1 MDEFE
6 KQLADVSS
14 GVERFVRYRLPSQT
28 DADDVLQEVYLSAYR
43 SFAGLKN
50 KDAFKPW
57 IISIARNKCND
68 YFRARAAQMEI
79 SIEELS
85 QQELSTGRLGLSVVH
100 TVRETLDRLGDKDKQ
115 ILYLYFWKELPQ
127 TEIATLLDIPVG
139 TVKSR
144 LHTAKQH
151 FKNKYPYQ
159 TQKPKGEPTMQKLP
173 EYIPDYSIER
183 LDAEPFSVRWEE
195 LQGWMIVPRVGEK
208 LTWGMYDFPERK
220 RTEYTEMEVIGKA
233 EVHGIE
239 GVEIVAMQFDPA
251 DYYRTGALD
260 RVERRFVAQL
270 TDTHSRYLAETHMED
285 GVRKCY
291 TFLDGEAFLNNWGF
305 GEDNCGNEVDLR
317 PKGLLHREGSCITG
331 TIPREVVD
339 VVGRYRV
346 TIGGK
351 AYDTVCVMDIECFN
365 DAVASEQFVDQ
376 NGRTVLWRRFN
387 RDDWAIERFGGKPW
401 SEKLPD
407 NERLTINGE
416 TYVHW
421 YDCISDYIL

>member
-6 KQLADVSS
+6 KLLAEVSS

-43 SFAGLKN
+43 KFQQLKN

-57 IISIARNKCND
+57 IISIARNKCSD
-68 YFRARAAQMEI
+68 YFRAKAAQMEI

-85 QQELSTGRLGLSVVH
+85 QQELSTGRLGISVVH

-127 TEIATLLDIPVG
+127 TEIAKLLDIPVG

-159 TQKPKGEPTMQKLP
+159 TQKPKGDTTMQKLP
-173 EYIPDYSIER
+173 EYIPDYTIER
-183 LDAEPFSVRWEE
+183 LDTEPFRVRWEE
-195 LQGWMIVPRVGEK
+195 LQGWLIVPRVGQK

-239 GVEIVAMQFDPA
+239 GVEVVAMQFDPA

-305 GEDNCGNEVDLR
+305 GEDNCGNEVNLH
-317 PKGLLHREGSCITG
+317 PKGLLHREGNCVTG

-346 TIGGK
+346 TIAGRT
-351 AYDTVCVMDIECFN
+351 YDTVCVMDIECYN
-365 DAVASEQFVDQ
+365 DAVASEQYVDQ
-376 NGRTVLWRRFN
+376 NGRTVLWRRYN
-387 RDDWAIERFGGKPW
+387 RDDWAIDRFGGKPW
-401 SEKLPD
+401 SEKFPD
-407 NERLTINGE
+407 NERITINGE

>member
-6 KQLADVSS
+6 KLLAEVSS

-28 DADDVLQEVYLSAYR
+28 DADDVLQEVYLNAYR
-43 SFAGLKN
+43 KYPQLKN
-50 KDAFKPW
+50 KAAFKPW

-68 YFRARAAQMEI
+68 YFRAKAAQMEI

-85 QQELSTGRLGLSVVH
+85 QQELSTGRLGISVVH

-127 TEIATLLDIPVG
+127 NEIAKMLSIPVG

-159 TQKPKGEPTMQKLP
+159 TQKPKGDTTMQKLP
-173 EYIPDYSIER
+173 EYIPDYTIER
-183 LDAEPFSVRWEE
+183 LNAEPFSVRWEE
-195 LQGWMIVPRVGEK
+195 LQGWLIVPRVGQK

-239 GVEIVAMQFDPA
+239 GVEVVAMQFDPA

-305 GEDNCGNEVDLR
+305 GEDNCGNEVDLH
-317 PKGLLHREGSCITG
+317 PKGLLHRAGNCVSG

-351 AYDTVCVMDIECFN
+351 AYDTICVMDIECFN
-365 DAVASEQFVDQ
+365 DAVASEQYVDQ

-387 RDDWAIERFGGKPW
+387 RDDWANDRFGGKPW

-407 NERLTINGE
+407 NERITINGE

>member
-6 KQLADVSS
+6 KLLAEVNS

-43 SFAGLKN
+43 NFSGLKN

-68 YFRARAAQMEI
+68 YFRAKAAQMEI

-85 QQELSTGRLGLSVVH
+85 QQELSTGRLGISVVH
-100 TVRETLDRLGDKDKQ
+100 TVRETLELLGDKDKQ
-115 ILYLYFWKELPQ
+115 ILYLYFWKEMPQ
-127 TEIATLLDIPVG
+127 TEIAKLLEIPVG

-173 EYIPDYSIER
+173 EYIPDYTIEH
-183 LDAEPFSVRWEE
+183 LDTEPFSVRWEE
-195 LQGWMIVPRVGEK
+195 LQGWLIVPKLGEK
-208 LTWGMYDFPERK
+208 ITWGMYDFPERSRRSWCK
-220 RTEYTEMEVIGKA
+220 MAVVGKA
-233 EVHGIE
+233 EVHGIQ
-239 GVEIVAMQFDPA
+239 GVEITAVQYGEGDDRDPGFE
-251 DYYRTGALD
+251 DSM
-260 RVERRFVAQL
+260 ERRFVAQL
-270 TDTHSRYLAETHMED
+270 TDTHTRYLAETHRED
-285 GVRKCY
+285 GIRKCY

-305 GEDNCGNEVDLR
+305 GEDNCGNEVDLH
-317 PKGLLHREGSCITG
+317 PKGLLHRERNCVTG

-351 AYDTVCVMDIECFN
+351 SYDTVCVMDIECYN
-365 DAVASEQFVDQ
+365 DAVASEQYVDQ

-387 RDDWAIERFGGKPW
+387 RDDWAIDRFGGKPW

-407 NERLTINGE
+407 NERLTVNGE

>member
-6 KQLADVSS
+6 KLLADVSS
-14 GVERFVRYRLPSQT
+14 GVERFVRYRLPSQA

-43 SFAGLKN
+43 KFPQLKN

-68 YFRARAAQMEI
+68 YFRAKAAQMEI
-79 SIEELS
+79 SIEKLS
-85 QQELSTGRLGLSVVH
+85 QQELSAGRLGISVVH
-100 TVRETLDRLGDKDKQ
+100 TVRETLDRLRDKDKQ

-127 TEIATLLDIPVG
+127 TEIAKLLDIPVG

-151 FKNKYPYQ
+151 FKNKYPYE
-159 TQKPKGEPTMQKLP
+159 TQKPKGDTTMQKLP
-173 EYIPDYSIER
+173 EYIPDYTIER

-195 LQGWMIVPRVGEK
+195 LQGWLIVPRVGQK

-239 GVEIVAMQFDPA
+239 GVEVVAMQFDPA

-305 GEDNCGNEVDLR
+305 GEDNCGNEVDLH
-317 PKGLLHREGSCITG
+317 PKGLLHREGNCVTG

-339 VVGRYRV
+339 VVGCYRV
-346 TIGGK
+346 SIAGK
-351 AYDTVCVMDIECFN
+351 TYDTVCVMDIECFN
-365 DAVASEQFVDQ
+365 DAVASEQYVDQ

-387 RDDWAIERFGGKPW
+387 RDDWAIDRFGGKPW
-401 SEKLPD
+401 SEKFPD
-407 NERLTINGE
+407 NERITINGE

>member
-6 KQLADVSS
+6 KLLAEVSS
-14 GVERFVRYRLPSQT
+14 GVERFVRYRLPSQM

-43 SFAGLKN
+43 KFSGLKN

-68 YFRARAAQMEI
+68 YFRAKAAQMEI

-85 QQELSTGRLGLSVVH
+85 QQELSAGRLGISVVH

-127 TEIATLLDIPVG
+127 TEIAKLLDIPVG

-144 LHTAKQH
+144 LFTAKQH

-159 TQKPKGEPTMQKLP
+159 TQKPKGDTTMQKLP
-173 EYIPDYSIER
+173 EYIPDYTIER

-195 LQGWMIVPRVGEK
+195 LQGWLIVPRVGQK

-239 GVEIVAMQFDPA
+239 GVEVVAMQFNPA

-305 GEDNCGNEVDLR
+305 GEDNCGNEVDLH
-317 PKGLLHREGSCITG
+317 PKGLLHREGNCVSG

-351 AYDTVCVMDIECFN
+351 VYDTVCVMDIECFN
-365 DAVASEQFVDQ
+365 DAVASEQYVDQ

-387 RDDWAIERFGGKPW
+387 RDDWAIDRFGGKPW
-401 SEKLPD
+401 SEKFLD
-407 NERLTINGE
+407 NERITINGE

>member
-6 KQLADVSS
+6 KLLADVSS

-43 SFAGLKN
+43 NFPNLKN

-68 YFRARAAQMEI
+68 YFRAKAAQMEI

-85 QQELSTGRLGLSVVH
+85 QQELSAGRLGISVVH
-100 TVRETLDRLGDKDKQ
+100 TVRDTLDRLGDKDKQ

-127 TEIATLLDIPVG
+127 TEIAKLLDIPVG

-159 TQKPKGEPTMQKLP
+159 TQKPKGEPTMQKVP
-173 EYIPDYSIER
+173 EYIPDYTIER

-195 LQGWMIVPRVGEK
+195 LQGWLIVPRVGQK

-239 GVEIVAMQFDPA
+239 GVEVVAMQFDPA

-260 RVERRFVAQL
+260 QVERRFVAQL

-305 GEDNCGNEVDLR
+305 GEDNCGNEVDLH
-317 PKGLLHREGSCITG
+317 PKGLLHREGSSVNG

-351 AYDTVCVMDIECFN
+351 AYDTICVMDIECFN
-365 DAVASEQFVDQ
+365 DAVASEQYVDQ

-387 RDDWAIERFGGKPW
+387 RDDWAIDRFGGKPW
-401 SEKLPD
+401 SEKFPD

>member
-6 KQLADVSS
+6 KLLADVSS

-68 YFRARAAQMEI
+68 YFRSKAAQMEI

-115 ILYLYFWKELPQ
+115 IIYLYFWKEMPQ
-127 TEIATLLDIPVG
+127 TEIAKLLDIPVG

-151 FKNKYPYQ
+151 FKSKYPYQ
-159 TQKPKGEPTMQKLP
+159 TQKPKGEPVMQKLP

-239 GVEIVAMQFDPA
+239 GVEIIAMQFDPA

-351 AYDTVCVMDIECFN
+351 SYDTVCVMDIECFN

>member
-6 KQLADVSS
+6 KLLRDVSS

-43 SFAGLKN
+43 NFPGLKN

-68 YFRARAAQMEI
+68 YFRAKAAQMEI

-85 QQELSTGRLGLSVVH
+85 HQELSAGRLGISVVH
-100 TVRETLDRLGDKDKQ
+100 TVRETLDRLGEKDKQ

-127 TEIATLLDIPVG
+127 TEIAKLLEIPVG

-159 TQKPKGEPTMQKLP
+159 TQKPKGEPTMQKVP
-173 EYIPDYSIER
+173 EYIPDYTIER

-195 LQGWMIVPRVGEK
+195 LQGWLIVPRVGQK

-239 GVEIVAMQFDPA
+239 GVEVVAMQFDSA

-305 GEDNCGNEVDLR
+305 GEDNCGNEVDLH
-317 PKGLLHREGSCITG
+317 PKGLLHREGNRVIG

-351 AYDTVCVMDIECFN
+351 SYDTVCVMDIECFN
-365 DAVASEQFVDQ
+365 DAVASEQYVDQ

-387 RDDWAIERFGGKPW
+387 RDDWAIDRFGGKPW
-401 SEKLPD
+401 SEKFPD